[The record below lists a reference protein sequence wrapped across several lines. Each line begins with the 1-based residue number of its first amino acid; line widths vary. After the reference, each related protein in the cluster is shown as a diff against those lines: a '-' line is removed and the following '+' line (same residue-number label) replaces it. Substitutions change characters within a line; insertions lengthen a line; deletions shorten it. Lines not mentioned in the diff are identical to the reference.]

1 MHEFGGPDPTSCIH
15 LEIHGYRVR
24 IECGIPAVL
33 SGLADDFAFFRSTP
47 GPDETSIVLLE
58 REPDYAEYGRAEAR
72 VYTPRNVAYRLDRRT
87 IIDYSGRCVGVLD
100 PNAGSFQLSS
110 LDHDLLY
117 EAAYLFLL
125 SRCGEALDRAALH
138 RIHALG
144 VAVRGRAALV
154 LLPMGGG
161 KSTLGSALLR
171 YPEVNLLSD
180 DSPLIDRNGAIHAF
194 PLRIGLLPGSES
206 GIPSDQMRT
215 IQRMEF
221 GPKLLVNYRYF
232 ADRVCALAE
241 PALLLLGERSLDRQC
256 SIRPAS
262 WTSAWRALVANCVVG
277 LGLFQGMEFVFG
289 HGLSEASAKLPIALS
304 RLRACRS
311 LLRRSEVY
319 HLTLGLDFE
328 RNAETV
334 FEKLISF
341 GS

>member
-1 MHEFGGPDPTSCIH
+1 MHEADGENPTTRIH
-15 LEIHGYRVR
+15 LDIHGYRVR
-24 IECGIPAVL
+24 IECEIFTVL

-47 GPDETSIVLLE
+47 SPDETSIVLLE
-58 REPDYAEYGRAEAR
+58 RDPEYAEYGLAEAK
-72 VYTPRNVAYRLDRRT
+72 VYTPRNVAYRLGQRT

-110 LDHDLLY
+110 LDRDLLY

-125 SRCGEALDRAALH
+125 SRSGETLDRAALH

-171 YPEVNLLSD
+171 HPEVNLLSD
-180 DSPLIDRNGAIHAF
+180 DSPLVDQSGAIHAF

-206 GIPSDQMRT
+206 GVPSDQLRT

-221 GPKLLVNYRYF
+221 GPKLLVNYEYF
-232 ADRVCALAE
+232 ADRVCATAE
-241 PALLLLGERSLDRQC
+241 PALLFLGERSLDRQC

-262 WTSAWRALVANCVVG
+262 WASAWRAMLANCVVG
-277 LGLFQGMEFVFG
+277 LGLFQGMEFIFG
-289 HGLSEASAKLPIALS
+289 RGPAEAFAKLPIVLS

-319 HLTLGLDFE
+319 HLTLGRDFE
-328 RNAETV
+328 RNAQAV
-334 FEKLISF
+334 LEKLLTFCS
-341 GS
+341 